1 MGLPHKKYTHIDGD
15 GKYLV
20 PISVSMGNIWYNRT
34 MTKGSNMK
42 DLKKMT
48 VKELREYADEKGIS
62 LKGVRAKAEVLDR
75 ILQEDTS
82 PKSEANENLI
92 TNEVTGNAQPD
103 GPSQKPGSLKLSETE
118 QIGSPGADRVYAKK
132 EALATAKTAENVS
145 NDNKVALWSEK
156 NLRWNLVGYLN
167 RGFSF
172 VSKEDADKWLGL
184 RGVREAS
191 PEEIKAHYGA

>member
-1 MGLPHKKYTHIDGD
+1 
-15 GKYLV
+15 
-20 PISVSMGNIWYNRT
+20 

-42 DLKKMT
+42 DLNKMT

-75 ILQEDTS
+75 ILTEDKPSKT
-82 PKSEANENLI
+82 EANENLI
-92 TNEVTGNAQPD
+92 TNEVTGYGQPD
-103 GPSQKPGSLKLSETE
+103 GPSQKPGSLNLSETE
-118 QIGSPGADRVYAKK
+118 QIGSPGADRVYANKK
-132 EALATAKTAENVS
+132 EALATAKTSENVS
-145 NDNKVALWSEK
+145 KDNKVALWSEK

-172 VSKEDADKWLGL
+172 VSKEDADKWLSL